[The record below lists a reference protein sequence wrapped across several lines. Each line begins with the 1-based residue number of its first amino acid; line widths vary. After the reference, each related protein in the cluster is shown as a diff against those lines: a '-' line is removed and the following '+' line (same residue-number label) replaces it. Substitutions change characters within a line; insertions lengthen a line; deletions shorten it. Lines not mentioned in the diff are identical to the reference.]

1 MIGEFLNG
9 AARTMQ
15 VLNYPPV
22 KVNQNTQKAR
32 GKEIAQ
38 ERQRT
43 VERSSDNFGKSGPRG
58 QSLA

>member
-1 MIGEFLNG
+1 
-9 AARTMQ
+9 MQ

-38 ERQRT
+38 ERQWT